1 MTANDLRDEFHEML
15 ALHQG
20 QIIGYIFAAVRN
32 LHDAQDLYQE
42 TCVTAWEKLCEFEPG
57 TNFARWAC
65 GIARLEILEYQ
76 RRHSREKRWLSEHAL
91 LRLADAA
98 SPSDAEASQRRHKY
112 LASCFAALS
121 KPDQG
126 LVEKCYGT
134 PCLSEKGK
142 LGEIA
147 SQVGMQIASLYN
159 ALSRIRRR
167 LFHCIQEKLSAQI
180 NAEISNPGAQK

>member
-1 MTANDLRDEFHEML
+1 MTGNDLRNEFHEML

-42 TCVTAWEKLCEFEPG
+42 TCVTAWEKLCDFEPG

-91 LRLADAA
+91 LRLAEAA
-98 SPSDAEASQRRHKY
+98 SPSDVEAAQRRHKY

-121 KPDQG
+121 KPDQR

-134 PCLSEKGK
+134 ESK

-167 LFHCIQEKLSAQI
+167 LFHCIQEKLTAETNSEAQ
-180 NAEISNPGAQK
+180 Q